1 MTLTGVPRERPQVA
15 SKPLYL
21 KWQTQTS
28 NIIYIMRNAVMA
40 RLARFVGSGWR
51 WLKLWIGSCFPSR
64 TPNKDE
70 IAA

>member
-40 RLARFVGSGWR
+40 RLARLAFRPVTCSHLR
-51 WLKLWIGSCFPSR
+51 ATALSLSI
-64 TPNKDE
+64 
-70 IAA
+70 

>member
-1 MTLTGVPRERPQVA
+1 MWGGPGLEGAFGQLGILTA
-15 SKPLYL
+15 ILHNIHYA
-21 KWQTQTS
+21 KW
-28 NIIYIMRNAVMA
+28 VMA
-40 RLARFVGSGWR
+40 RLSAFVGSG